1 MLIIAQH
8 NISNPEA
15 FWKEA
20 KEQTQ
25 HLPTSL
31 KVHGIYPSKD
41 AKSGTCLWEANN
53 VQDVQQFLDKY
64 TGKFA
69 KNFCYE
75 VNIKESIGLPVIKLE
90 TAFAN

>member
-8 NISNPEA
+8 NISNPEE
-15 FWKEA
+15 FWKAA
-20 KEQTQ
+20 KEETQ
-25 HLPTSL
+25 HLPASM
-31 KVHGIYPSKD
+31 KVHGIYPSTD
-41 AKSGTCLWEANN
+41 TKSGTCLWEANN

-64 TGKFA
+64 AGKFA

-75 VNIKESIGLPVIKLE
+75 VNVKESIGLPVIKLA

>member
-8 NISNPEA
+8 NISNPEE
-15 FWKEA
+15 FWKTA

-25 HLPTSL
+25 NLPAPL
-31 KVHGIYPSKD
+31 KLHSVYPSKD
-41 AKSGTCLWEANN
+41 GKSGTCLWEANN
-53 VQDVQQFLDKY
+53 VQEVQQFLDKHA
-64 TGKFA
+64 GKFA

-75 VNIKESIGLPVIKLE
+75 VNVKESVGLPDIKMA

>member
-8 NISNPEA
+8 NISNPEE

-75 VNIKESIGLPVIKLE
+75 VNVKESIGLPVIKLE

>member
-1 MLIIAQH
+1 MLIIAHH
-8 NISNPEA
+8 NISNPEE
-15 FWKEA
+15 FWKVA

-41 AKSGTCLWEANN
+41 TKYGTCLWEANN
-53 VQDVQQFLDKY
+53 VQEVQQFLDKN

-75 VNIKESIGLPVIKLE
+75 VNVKESIGLPVFKLA

>member
-1 MLIIAQH
+1 MLIIAHH
-8 NISNPEA
+8 NISNPEE
-15 FWKEA
+15 FWKLA

-25 HLPTSL
+25 HLPASL
-31 KVHGIYPSKD
+31 KIHGVYPSKD
-41 AKSGTCLWEANN
+41 AKSGTCLWEAHS
-53 VQDVQQFLDKY
+53 VQEVQQFLDKQ

-75 VNIKESIGLPVIKLE
+75 VNVKESIGLPVIKLE

>member
-1 MLIIAQH
+1 MLIIAHH
-8 NISNPEA
+8 NISNPEE
-15 FWKEA
+15 FWKAA

-41 AKSGTCLWEANN
+41 TKYGTCLWEANN
-53 VQDVQQFLDKY
+53 VQEVQQFLDKN

-75 VNIKESIGLPVIKLE
+75 VNVKESIGLPVFKLA
-90 TAFAN
+90 TVFAN

>member
-1 MLIIAQH
+1 MLIIAHH
-8 NISNPEA
+8 NISNPEE
-15 FWKEA
+15 FWKTA

-31 KVHGIYPSKD
+31 KLHGLYPSKD
-41 AKSGTCLWEANN
+41 TKSGTCLWEANN
-53 VQDVQQFLDKY
+53 VQEVQQFLDKY

-75 VNIKESIGLPVIKLE
+75 VNVKESVGLPVIKLE
-90 TAFAN
+90 TALAN